1 MPRDREVPYVGL
13 KYPLYTPGLFSIL
26 TVSGVLVMLNV
37 IIEAQ
42 HWFSVLDDIFIINI
56 IISNI
61 ISIIKY
67 HHHSVQRVEH
77 TMNSLLYQSSFFL
90 CPSETKDF
98 HYGCFL
104 TCHYLLRLLLLSKLA
119 EVHHA
124 RLRNTKVVFCR
135 RCYELPICFDDE
147 VQ

>member
-1 MPRDREVPYVGL
+1 
-13 KYPLYTPGLFSIL
+13 
-26 TVSGVLVMLNV
+26 MLNI

-42 HWFSVLDDIFIINI
+42 HWFSVLGDIFIINI
-56 IISNI
+56 I

-77 TMNSLLYQSSFFL
+77 TMHSLLYQTSFFL
-90 CPSETKDF
+90 CPSETKVF
-98 HYGCFL
+98 HYCCFL